1 MRNKLYATE
10 KLEILQPSA
19 SPINRGFKIL
29 EPFDTIEDT
38 KHYNQKFNLFLTDK
52 FELHSRPL
60 DKDGKMYLFNN
71 YGFYT
76 AKESLFNNNEIFQNK
91 NTLLK
96 SYLIFKFKKLEDW
109 ESINNKRLNLL
120 NRLNSN

>member
-10 KLEILQPSA
+10 KLEILQA
-19 SPINRGFKIL
+19 NALQQNRGFKIL

-60 DKDGKMYLFNN
+60 DRDGKMYLFNN
-71 YGFYT
+71 YGYDT
-76 AKESLFNNNEIFQNK
+76 AKESLFNNNKIFQIK
-91 NTLLK
+91 NTLLQ
-96 SYLIFKFKKLEDW
+96 SYLILKFKELEEW

-120 NRLNSN
+120 NTLNSN